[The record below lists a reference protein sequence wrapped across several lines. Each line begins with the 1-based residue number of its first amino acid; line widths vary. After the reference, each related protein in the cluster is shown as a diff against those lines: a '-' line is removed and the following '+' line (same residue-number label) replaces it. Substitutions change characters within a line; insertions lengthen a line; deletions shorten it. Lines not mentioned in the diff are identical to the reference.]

1 MSKTVAITK
10 GKKHAIKITVIVM
23 KSLTILRLAWMSSR
37 EEHDKFSAQICF
49 VKYNPL
55 MMLK

>member
-23 KSLTILRLAWMSSR
+23 KSLTILRLA
-37 EEHDKFSAQICF
+37 
-49 VKYNPL
+49 
-55 MMLK
+55 